1 MTETHSKKPWL
12 SENPSAYGV
21 VIFVIA
27 LLALGALAYDMSGLG
42 LPTVGQADFSSLS
55 VIAFIGVVAGF
66 STCALLTGGFIA
78 GITTRY
84 AALHPEASIRKRLT
98 PHLWFHMGRLV
109 SFFVLGGLLGVVGST
124 LAHVEWVSSIL
135 VLASGLALLYI
146 GLQLSGLSP
155 RVASLSIRLP
165 KNIIDRFAFLHSQR
179 YSHAGSVLLGFLSFF
194 IPCGFT
200 QAVQVYALSTGSFLS
215 SAITMATF
223 ALGTTVGLWLIALVS
238 NAFSGLFKQ
247 WFYVLVGVL
256 LLWLGATTVYNSLY
270 VLGIIHPEVVVQ
282 NGKFA
287 PMEGG
292 RQVIRMTQNNQGYTN
307 IGDLKFKVNV
317 PARLIIN
324 STESLTCASTFSLP
338 EYNIRQPLKIGDNFI
353 DFTPTRPVALS
364 YSCSMGMFRG
374 SIGVE

>member
-1 MTETHSKKPWL
+1 MTETHSKKRWL
-12 SENPSAYGV
+12 SENPSAYGA

-27 LLALGALAYDMSGLG
+27 LLALGALAYDMSGLQ
-42 LPTVGQADFSSLS
+42 LPTVGQVDFSSLS

-109 SFFVLGGLLGVVGST
+109 SFFLLGGLLGVVGST
-124 LAHVEWVSSIL
+124 LAHVEWVSNVL
-135 VLASGLALLYI
+135 VLVSGLALLYI

-155 RVASLSIRLP
+155 RVASLSLRFP
-165 KNIIDRFAFLHSQR
+165 KSIIDRFAFLHSRR
-179 YSHAGSVLLGFLSFF
+179 YSHVGSVLLGFLSFF

-287 PMEGG
+287 PIESG

-307 IGDLKFKVNV
+307 VGDLKFKVNV

-338 EYNIRQPLKIGDNFI
+338 EYNIRQQLKIGDNFI
-353 DFTPTRPVALS
+353 DFTPTRAVALS

>member
-1 MTETHSKKPWL
+1 MTETSPKKRWL
-12 SENPSAYGV
+12 STNPGAYGT
-21 VIFVIA
+21 VIFIIV
-27 LLALGALAYDMSGLG
+27 ALAIAALAADILNLK
-42 LPTVGQADFSSLS
+42 LPTVGQSDFSSLS

-84 AALHPEASIRKRLT
+84 AALHPEASLRRRLS
-98 PHLWFHMGRLV
+98 PHVWFHLGRLA
-109 SFFVLGGLLGVVGST
+109 SFFLLGGLLGVVGST
-124 LAHVEWVSSIL
+124 LANVEWMSNILIL
-135 VLASGLALLYI
+135 VSGLALLYI

-155 RVASLSIRLP
+155 RVASMHLRLP
-165 KNIIDRFAFLHSQR
+165 SAIVDRFAFLHSHQ
-179 YSHAGSVLLGFLSFF
+179 YSHVGSVFLGFVSFF

-200 QAVQVYALSTGSFLS
+200 QAVQVYALTTGSFLT

-247 WFYVLVGVL
+247 WFYVFVGVL

-270 VLGIIHPEVVVQ
+270 VLGIIHPEVGVQ

-338 EYNIRQPLKIGDNFI
+338 EYNIRQQLKIGDNFI